1 MTANRA
7 LAALLGLLGALAVF
21 VAISTEPTQAQRGPT
36 RQTYVAG
43 LTIKTA
49 TAAGTTPFFTI
60 CGSASRPVVVQQ
72 FVVSGTVGTAAVY
85 GDVVLQ
91 RTSTTTT
98 SGTATALTQTR
109 MDTQNRAPTA
119 SKVNYY
125 TVLATVGTLVGTVAS
140 RGAVFP
146 ITATVAASEAQIVF
160 DWRAKMPTGDLQAPV
175 LRGVSECLEASFAT
189 TTTNAPTLQVEVMW
203 SED

>member
-1 MTANRA
+1 MTINRA
-7 LAALLGLLGALAVF
+7 LGAFLGVLLLLGLF
-21 VAISTEPTQAQRGPT
+21 VSLTTAPAEAQRGPI

-49 TAAGTTPFFTI
+49 TAAGTGPFFTI
-60 CGSASRPVVVQQ
+60 CGSSSHPVTVQQ
-72 FVVSGTVGTAAVY
+72 FIVTGTVGTAAVY
-85 GDVVLQ
+85 GDVVMQ
-91 RTSTTTT
+91 RTSTAT
-98 SGTATALTQTR
+98 SAGTATALTQTR
-109 MDTQNRAPTA
+109 MDTMNRAPTA

-125 TVLATVGTLVGTVAS
+125 TALATVGTLVGTVAS

-160 DWRAKMPTGDLQAPV
+160 DWRPRWLTGDLQAPV
-175 LRGVSECLEASFAT
+175 LRGTGECLEASFAT
-189 TTTNAPTLQVEVMW
+189 TTGNAPTLQVEVMW